1 MADALVSLVLENL
14 VSISFV
20 EIEEK
25 ERQKLTV
32 LQDAEAK
39 QVNDGA
45 VKVWLEE
52 FKDIAYDAEDILDE
66 WNTKS
71 LIRSMQQHP
80 DLNASVIRKVR
91 SHLFYLISCFKP
103 IVIRHDIGNKIKKL
117 NERLA
122 GVHKKKESYNLSENL
137 SEIQINGHRRITSD
151 LVDAGEIYGRV
162 GDKDVILSKILD
174 ESSHCNL
181 HVSVISIVGTGG
193 FGKTALAQLILQQI
207 KGLDKFEMHIWVCVS
222 HPFNL
227 EKVVKEIIEQVE
239 GIVPDILGWQALHKK
254 LYDSVRGRPFF
265 LVLDDVWSYSSNE
278 WRQLK
283 QALDGGAN
291 GSRILITTRDE
302 TVAMMMDSSYTHLLG
317 QLSDADCWS
326 LFKRITFSGR
336 EDILY
341 KFEDIGKAISKKC
354 DGVPLAAR
362 VVANLMR
369 FKRTRQ
375 EWRDVL
381 ASDIWAVEENGE
393 GFLPSILLSYY
404 ALPSYLKSCLMY
416 CAVLPK
422 GADIEKEE
430 MVKLWMAHGYLGSNG
445 SGSADLE
452 MIGREY
458 FDNLAKL
465 SFFQDFKIDDESKI
479 TGCKMHDRVHDFVQ
493 LLTRNETIILEE
505 EKVSSVKVRHLC
517 ARDLNWSSI
526 YEQKNLRTLRSF
538 PGNRGNSTIALEL
551 LHQLPRLR
559 ALSLRYCGI
568 QKLPSYVGS
577 LLLLRYLDLS
587 DNCELVELPE
597 TICNLLNLQT
607 LDLSGCKSLIRLPK
621 GIAKLSSSLR
631 HLCIK
636 GCDDLNYMPLGVGQL
651 SCLRTL
657 EKFIVGGCD
666 KEGKEKVCTI
676 GELQLLNHLEG
687 HLEIIWLEEVALNV
701 SDAAQPEL
709 KMKEKL
715 RSLNMN
721 FSLEE
726 EVVVGMEGALEG
738 LQPHANLEKL
748 KIQHFCGMKL
758 PDWIS
763 SLSNLTELTLFG
775 LPQCLQLPALGMLAS
790 LENLDLYGLKSVKS
804 LGWEL
809 YGVEETLGD
818 LNRSGSEQVV
828 IFPKLKKLKMS
839 SMPNLEEWDLPFQN
853 GIDFFPNLSE
863 LIIDQLKGLQIL
875 PSLGKLKSLENL
887 ELSDMDGLSE
897 WEEKMVVLRKEE
909 EEESCIIMPCLSKL
923 LIKTCPKL
931 KIIPIYFFHALRDLE
946 ICNCPQLIEMQP
958 SLPPFL
964 EKLTLGYLTSS
975 LLPLLHNNKHNYPN
989 LNYFE
994 ISYSSQSSLPQGF
1007 NLLTSIRH
1015 LKFSNCKFLDFKPD
1029 DLKHLTMLQQL
1040 EASNCPILT
1049 KRFRKEDVSSSS
1061 SHSYKISIE
1070 SSQPDVNVHIGIWCD
1085 NCEVNP
1091 IVGKRYK
1098 CKDCYDDLCE
1108 KCYITVN
1115 QHHRQGHKFDLI
1127 PNRGDSSVFLHP
1139 DDPSEGT
1146 S

>member
-25 ERQKLTV
+25 ERQKLSVEEEIESLVSKLTNIQAV

-207 KGLDKFEMHIWVCVS
+207 KGLPNFYRFGWVCVS

-227 EKVVKEIIEQVE
+227 EKVVKEIIEQFE

-254 LYDSVRGRPFF
+254 LYDSVRERRFF

-302 TVAMMMDSSYTHLLG
+302 RVAMMMDSSYTHLLG

-326 LFKRITFSGR
+326 LFKRITFSRR

-354 DGVPLAAR
+354 NGVPLAAR

-369 FKRTRQ
+369 SKRTTK

-422 GADIEKEE
+422 DAILQKKE
-430 MVKLWMAHGYLGSNG
+430 MIKLWMAQGYLGLD
-445 SGSADLE
+445 GSADLE
-452 MIGREY
+452 TKGGKY
-458 FDNLAKL
+458 FDNLVML
-465 SFFQDFKIDDESKI
+465 SFLQEFQRDDEGNI
-479 TGCKMHDRVHDFVQ
+479 TSCKMHNLVHDFVQ
-493 LLTRNETIILEE
+493 YLARTETIILEKGE
-505 EKVSSVKVRHLC
+505 TISSVKVRHLC
-517 ARDLNWSSI
+517 AQDLNWSSI
-526 YEQKNLRTLRSF
+526 YKQKNLRTLRPFLGSSRYGTLAVEFF
-538 PGNRGNSTIALEL
+538 P
-551 LHQLPRLR
+551 QLKCLR
-559 ALSLRYCGI
+559 VLSLRGYLF
-568 QKLPSYVGS
+568 KELPSEVER
-577 LLLLRYLDLS
+577 LLHLRYLDLS
-587 DNCELVELPE
+587 QNSMLEELPE
-597 TICNLLNLQT
+597 TISTLHNLQSLNLKQ
-607 LDLSGCKSLIRLPK
+607 CRSLIILPE
-621 GIAKLSSSLR
+621 GIVKLSNLR
-631 HLCIK
+631 HLEIE
-636 GCDDLNYMPLGVGQL
+636 GV
-651 SCLRTL
+651 
-657 EKFIVGGCD
+657 
-666 KEGKEKVCTI
+666 
-676 GELQLLNHLEG
+676 N
-687 HLEIIWLEEVALNV
+687 
-701 SDAAQPEL
+701 
-709 KMKEKL
+709 
-715 RSLNMN
+715 
-721 FSLEE
+721 
-726 EVVVGMEGALEG
+726 
-738 LQPHANLEKL
+738 
-748 KIQHFCGMKL
+748 
-758 PDWIS
+758 
-763 SLSNLTELTLFG
+763 FG
-775 LPQCLQLPALGMLAS
+775 LIQ
-790 LENLDLYGLKSVKS
+790 V
-804 LGWEL
+804 
-809 YGVEETLGD
+809 GD
-818 LNRSGSEQVV
+818 YV
-828 IFPKLKKLKMS
+828 IFHPGS
-839 SMPNLEEWDLPFQN
+839 
-853 GIDFFPNLSE
+853 
-863 LIIDQLKGLQIL
+863 
-875 PSLGKLKSLENL
+875 
-887 ELSDMDGLSE
+887 
-897 WEEKMVVLRKEE
+897 
-909 EEESCIIMPCLSKL
+909 
-923 LIKTCPKL
+923 
-931 KIIPIYFFHALRDLE
+931 
-946 ICNCPQLIEMQP
+946 
-958 SLPPFL
+958 
-964 EKLTLGYLTSS
+964 
-975 LLPLLHNNKHNYPN
+975 
-989 LNYFE
+989 
-994 ISYSSQSSLPQGF
+994 
-1007 NLLTSIRH
+1007 
-1015 LKFSNCKFLDFKPD
+1015 
-1029 DLKHLTMLQQL
+1029 
-1040 EASNCPILT
+1040 
-1049 KRFRKEDVSSSS
+1049 
-1061 SHSYKISIE
+1061 
-1070 SSQPDVNVHIGIWCD
+1070 VN
-1085 NCEVNP
+1085 
-1091 IVGKRYK
+1091 
-1098 CKDCYDDLCE
+1098 
-1108 KCYITVN
+1108 
-1115 QHHRQGHKFDLI
+1115 
-1127 PNRGDSSVFLHP
+1127 
-1139 DDPSEGT
+1139 
-1146 S
+1146 